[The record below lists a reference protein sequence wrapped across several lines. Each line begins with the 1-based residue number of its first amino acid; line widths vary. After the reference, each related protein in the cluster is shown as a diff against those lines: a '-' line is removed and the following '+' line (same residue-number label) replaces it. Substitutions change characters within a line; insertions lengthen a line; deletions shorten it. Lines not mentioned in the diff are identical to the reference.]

1 MFRTE
6 MLSTFAFLLE
16 KKGGFD
22 ESNPY
27 IIGMRLPRYAR
38 NDILISCN
46 DNDILKKGIVPFFFK
61 ETVPFFTLFYN
72 DNLIARSDK

>member
-6 MLSTFAFLLE
+6 MLSTFAFLLK

-38 NDILISCN
+38 NDILVVRN
-46 DNDILKKGIVPFFFK
+46 DNDILISR
-61 ETVPFFTLFYN
+61 N
-72 DNLIARSDK
+72 DNDILVVRNDNKVGLMNQTHK

>member
-6 MLSTFAFLLE
+6 MLSTFAFLLK

-46 DNDILKKGIVPFFFK
+46 DNDILVVRNDILV
-61 ETVPFFTLFYN
+61 VRN
-72 DNLIARSDK
+72 DNKVGLMNQTHK